1 MNTLPS
7 NHEGRAIVIA
17 GKYESFKVQT
27 LHFLARRG
35 IEVTFCD
42 SLYAAA
48 GVLAH
53 VRENEKILVVGSL
66 AELSREAG
74 RFFQICSR
82 RPEVKCLCF
91 IRPETE
97 QPGRIS
103 AAVRRGTLVAS
114 DMEDFQEAVNEWSK
128 EWTAQQ
134 ETASSNKAAGKKPAK
149 EQGTVS
155 KAELDALL
163 EDY

>member
-17 GKYESFKVQT
+17 GKYDSFKVEVI
-27 LHFLARRG
+27 HFLARRG

-48 GVLAH
+48 GALSH
-53 VRENEKILVVGSL
+53 VSENDKILVVGSL

-82 RPEVKCLCF
+82 RPELRCLCF
-91 IRPETE
+91 IRPEAE
-97 QPGRIS
+97 QPRRIS
-103 AAVRRGTLVAS
+103 AAVRRGTLVAG
-114 DMEDFQEAVNEWSK
+114 DMEDFQEAVDEWSK
-128 EWTAQQ
+128 GWTIQQ
-134 ETASSNKAAGKKPAK
+134 ETVSSNKAAGKRLIR
-149 EQGTVS
+149 EELTVS
-155 KAELDALL
+155 QAEFEALL